1 MLWEEFKKP
10 LYVENIVKALKEY
23 KKKISIMEICGTHTM
38 EIAKSGIKSILPEN
52 IRLISG
58 PGCPVC
64 VTSVERIDNIIEL
77 SHNKDVIITTYGD
90 MLKVTG
96 SINGLSLEKR
106 KAEGAD
112 IRIVYSPM
120 EALEIAKKSLNK
132 EVVFLG
138 IGFETTTPNSAIAV
152 EMAIKEGI
160 KNFSLFSLHKRMEP
174 VLRYLLSLKD
184 FKVDGFICPG
194 NVAVII
200 GEEGFEF
207 LEKEYKIPSVICG
220 FETGDILYSI
230 YKLSEMIENNTPYLL
245 NEYIRVVK
253 KKGNEKAKYVIDK
266 YFELYDDIWRGIG
279 TIKNSGYKLKKEYS
293 DFDAVKKFSIDLK
306 KYNMIE
312 NCRCGDV
319 IKGRI
324 EPYECEFFSK
334 VCTPENPIGPC
345 MVSSEGA
352 CAYYYKY
359 SDMR

>member
-1 MLWEEFKKP
+1 
-10 LYVENIVKALKEY
+10 
-23 KKKISIMEICGTHTM
+23 
-38 EIAKSGIKSILPEN
+38 
-52 IRLISG
+52 
-58 PGCPVC
+58 
-64 VTSVERIDNIIEL
+64 
-77 SHNKDVIITTYGD
+77 
-90 MLKVTG
+90 
-96 SINGLSLEKR
+96 
-106 KAEGAD
+106 
-112 IRIVYSPM
+112 M
-120 EALEIAKKSLNK
+120 EAVEIAKKSLNK

-200 GEEGFEF
+200 GEEGFKF

-293 DFDAVKKFSIDLK
+293 DFDAVRKFSIDLK

-324 EPYECEFFSK
+324 EPYECEFFQRFVLQK
-334 VCTPENPIGPC
+334 TP
-345 MVSSEGA
+345 
-352 CAYYYKY
+352 
-359 SDMR
+359 